1 MSRFINSCCFQIRAL
16 AVIIQSKPFNLYIR
30 SSSLADY
37 IRYSK
42 NHPVY
47 LLCQMIRILFCI
59 PSLIEEQDTVLQLP
73 SLLYRGLGY
82 YPVYLLY
89 SRTRIL
95 SCIPSLLEDQDT
107 ILYISSLLEDQD
119 TILYISSLL
128 DDQDTILYISSL
140 LEDQDTILYISSILE
155 DQDTILYSVYA
166 FSNIGLVL
174 NKFFNRGVEYYPNFI
189 PSLLCRRLDC
199 YSYVLKLQ

>member
-107 ILYISSLLEDQD
+107 ILYISS
-119 TILYISSLL
+119 
-128 DDQDTILYISSL
+128 
-140 LEDQDTILYISSILE
+140 ILE
-155 DQDTILYSVYA
+155 DQDTILYSVYT

-174 NKFFNRGVEYYPNFI
+174 NKFSTRGVEYYPNFI